1 MSRRRRDL
9 ALAVATSRPG
19 ETRANGRVS
28 AVPGPRP
35 LPGARLKNGISG
47 GPNSSKIGAG
57 GLTWVATHA
66 QNLVTLTPDALADL
80 PPALSGPEAEVRQL
94 REDLRLRDAEL
105 GRVRSQLAA
114 RNEEL
119 EGCHAHLRVA
129 QAELVDCLER
139 YRSRSPPALRERS
152 PPFLYQGPQELA
164 AQAAA
169 FSVSVWLSRALS
181 RVKGSEL
188 GARTAGTMACQPCLL
203 CGAKNQVSAPSASQE
218 ELQQRV
224 QHLEKKL
231 DREQQKMHKM
241 LKFMNS
247 GPAIATPPGR
257 RPPAA
262 QGESCLPQESG
273 MAHRRKS
280 EPMFKVILPPE
291 PESRPGTPSPMDAVA
306 GAVMDKVRLLKAEVA
321 KSKDEAKFYAEAS
334 LLTEKEH
341 AADMEKM
348 RADIER
354 VREVSAA
361 EMRSWKRHVKKEQ
374 EQDPAMKRALYV
386 WEKEINIF
394 QVYNGFHTWKRR
406 ARWIKQATAWP
417 DKLFLLSSLSTMLKA
432 WIEMHHRQKAEKLQ
446 AKLEGKWLFS
456 VEHAVRSWGLETIQ
470 NLATD
475 LFVHWKTHTR
485 MTHISRKSDSLI
497 NNIALKWGLETKS
510 GLLMETLKAWRTA
523 ALESQ
528 VDKIHRDFRHTSKEA
543 AFQKAAFILTANL
556 EGVATRMF
564 FRSWSDYI
572 MREKV
577 ERLRKDVFK
586 SDRMQQ
592 LSWMALGNEQG
603 DFVMKMF
610 FSAWADCL
618 AKEKVERLRKD
629 VFKSDRMQQ
638 LSWMALGN
646 EQGDFIMKMWFSA
659 WADCLSKEKVE
670 RLRKDVLKSDRM
682 QQLSWMVLGNEQG
695 DFIMKMWFSAWADCL
710 GKEKVERLRK
720 DVLKSD
726 KMHHLS
732 FILLGNEQGDF
743 IMQMFFSAWADCLAK
758 EKVIKVKQLLDR
770 FSATAGPVHQAT
782 LHWCEEQEAIC
793 LHHIFRNWREA
804 LLREHREKLDLE
816 ITRLAFQGQQSMKV
830 ENAQNL
836 VMLRVVEALGPHQC
850 YSCIRYWRSAV
861 RRSRIVR
868 WWDEKLKGPKVD
880 STAFF
885 QAWRTAVAGNNKT
898 LGRSF
903 RVALDRWDREQAS
916 VIALILL
923 EEWSKEV
930 LRAKCE
936 KRVMAASQAK
946 PNKAASEA
954 EATGGS
960 KCCVVM

>member
-1 MSRRRRDL
+1 VNTDIVAMSRRRRDL

-47 GPNSSKIGAG
+47 GPNSSKFGAG

-152 PPFLYQGPQELA
+152 PPFLCQGPQELA

-273 MAHRRKS
+273 MVHRRKS
-280 EPMFKVILPPE
+280 EPMFKGILPPE

-417 DKLFLLSSLSTMLKA
+417 DKLFLLASLSTMLKA

-577 ERLRKDVFK
+577 ERLRKDVF
-586 SDRMQQ
+586 
-592 LSWMALGNEQG
+592 
-603 DFVMKMF
+603 
-610 FSAWADCL
+610 
-618 AKEKVERLRKD
+618 
-629 VFKSDRMQQ
+629 
-638 LSWMALGN
+638 
-646 EQGDFIMKMWFSA
+646 
-659 WADCLSKEKVE
+659 
-670 RLRKDVLKSDRM
+670 KSDRM

-954 EATGGS
+954 EAKGGS